1 MDVNRTIIRW
11 GSTTSSLVIQA
22 SSWPPI
28 ISDPLTR
35 AVDAEWLWESQ
46 LTLQIPS
53 ASLRPLF
60 HSRSR
65 YLLADTDIH
74 AQSTEHHLCHSQS
87 NPEKRSMR
95 RVESSDKEDG
105 REGERGG
112 GKREREEKGEGEKR
126 KPYQWRCAVKLSPA
140 QPSFILL
147 VACFSRLQAQIC
159 QPRQRPSRSLPRP
172 YKLES
177 TGHKRH

>member
-74 AQSTEHHLCHSQS
+74 AQSMEHHLCHSQS

-112 GKREREEKGEGEKR
+112 KRERGKGRGREKEALPVALCR
-126 KPYQWRCAVKLSPA
+126 KV
-140 QPSFILL
+140 I
-147 VACFSRLQAQIC
+147 
-159 QPRQRPSRSLPRP
+159 PRAA
-172 YKLES
+172 
-177 TGHKRH
+177 